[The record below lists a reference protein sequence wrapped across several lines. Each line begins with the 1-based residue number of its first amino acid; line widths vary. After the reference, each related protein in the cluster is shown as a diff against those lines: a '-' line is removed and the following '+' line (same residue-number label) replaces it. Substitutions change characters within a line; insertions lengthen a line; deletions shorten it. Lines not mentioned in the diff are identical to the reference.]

1 MIMVVM
7 MKMTMMTLLTA
18 IITVMMTTMMMTKMM
33 MLTVMMMMMMMLTTA
48 INTIEIIHV
57 NVVSWMYAVGENR
70 VLRRLRRIRS
80 APEKLLEDDS
90 VNTEIDRESHHTS
103 TAQIKKLASSQ

>member
-33 MLTVMMMMMMMLTTA
+33 MLTVMMMMMLTTA

-103 TAQIKKLASSQ
+103 TAQIKKPASSQ

>member
-33 MLTVMMMMMMMLTTA
+33 MLTVMMMMLTTA

-103 TAQIKKLASSQ
+103 TAQIKKPASSQ

>member
-33 MLTVMMMMMMMLTTA
+33 MLTVMMMMMLTTA

-103 TAQIKKLASSQ
+103 TAQIKKSASSQ